1 MTKIELVTSRI
12 ISTMSISTCH
22 FFLSIF
28 TQNIDFSA
36 IPFSFFDTEVLSL
49 EPELVNIKWNLA
61 TLFNLRRFEYK
72 FVSCCET
79 NCPPQLENYIT
90 TAQSSH
96 KKNIWFD
103 CVNIFMATK
112 SNKQSQGLS
121 NLTKHKSKQT
131 EFTAHLGP
139 KEISAAIQ
147 LN

>member
-1 MTKIELVTSRI
+1 M
-12 ISTMSISTCH
+12 
-22 FFLSIF
+22 
-28 TQNIDFSA
+28 
-36 IPFSFFDTEVLSL
+36 
-49 EPELVNIKWNLA
+49 
-61 TLFNLRRFEYK
+61 
-72 FVSCCET
+72 
-79 NCPPQLENYIT
+79 ENYIT

-121 NLTKHKSKQT
+121 NLTKHKLKQT

-147 LN
+147 LNWNVTDAVDHV